1 MTPAKTSSP
10 NARLRVLVPG
20 LAAAAM
26 ASAVLASPLKRDE
39 HVLLV
44 PTPARNLAD
53 GRVELDIQAW
63 VFEYEPRRGS
73 VALFARYLDLDPDDL
88 PPERRGLFEA
98 RTQLFRVDSERNKQ
112 LRIRIAGGIE
122 VDLPRTRSDGR
133 TGRRVTLD
141 AGAPGTADWIELQ
154 VVAPGG
160 DDRLFTGRAQRV
172 PDEGLSVVSDIDD
185 TIKHSSVRDRRELL
199 LNTFARPFTAVPGM
213 AARYRTLAAESG
225 TRFHYVSA
233 SPLQLQPALLEFL
246 DDAGYPAGSLHLRE
260 MTSWVSLLGAAPD
273 SPSHK
278 RGAVD
283 RLLRD
288 FPGRRFLLVGDSG
301 EHDPEIY
308 AGIAREHGSR
318 IAGIAIRDVTGEPA
332 GASRWQVVFEGLP
345 EDLWTVFKDGGDW
358 RATP

>member
-1 MTPAKTSSP
+1 MTGVALDP
-10 NARLRVLVPG
+10 VPRD
-20 LAAAAM
+20 
-26 ASAVLASPLKRDE
+26 AVLASRLLEPLPEFD
-39 HVLLV
+39 
-44 PTPARNLAD
+44 
-53 GRVELDIQAW
+53 RVERIFSDQELRIDVVDQCAIGIGGTKA
-63 VFEYEPRRGS
+63 FSPSDDAIIG
-73 VALFARYLDLDPDDL
+73 LDLHQ
-88 PPERRGLFEA
+88 A
-98 RTQLFRVDSERNKQ
+98 T
-112 LRIRIAGGIE
+112 A
-122 VDLPRTRSDGR
+122 
-133 TGRRVTLD
+133 
-141 AGAPGTADWIELQ
+141 AAAPIPLGHA
-154 VVAPGG
+154 
-160 DDRLFTGRAQRV
+160 
-172 PDEGLSVVSDIDD
+172 EG
-185 TIKHSSVRDRRELL
+185 
-199 LNTFARPFTAVPGM
+199 
-213 AARYRTLAAESG
+213 
-225 TRFHYVSA
+225 
-233 SPLQLQPALLEFL
+233 LLEFL

-260 MTSWVSLLGAAPD
+260 MTSWVSLLGATPD